1 MFFCVMSYS
10 YDLYKFMTFNRYT
23 IETLEST
30 SLMWFIR
37 YTEFVADPF
46 RCGGSNNI
54 LKNTQQYHDTI
65 AINTTGATCP
75 DLVLFHF

>member
-1 MFFCVMSYS
+1 MSYS

-46 RCGGSNNI
+46 KCGG
-54 LKNTQQYHDTI
+54 
-65 AINTTGATCP
+65 
-75 DLVLFHF
+75 